1 MLRFLADENFD
12 NRILHAMLQENTE
25 IDVLR
30 VQDLEIYQAS
40 DPVVLEW
47 AAQNDRV
54 VLTRD
59 IRTMRNYAHERVRQG
74 KPMPGVIQTRRGA
87 SIKTM
92 AEDILILA
100 GASQPGELEGQVIFV
115 PL

>member
-1 MLRFLADENFD
+1 
-12 NRILHAMLQENTE
+12 
-25 IDVLR
+25 
-30 VQDLEIYQAS
+30 
-40 DPVVLEW
+40 
-47 AAQNDRV
+47 
-54 VLTRD
+54 
-59 IRTMRNYAHERVRQG
+59 
-74 KPMPGVIQTRRGA
+74 MPGVIQTRRGA

>member
-1 MLRFLADENFD
+1 MRFLADENFNHHVLLALRRVD
-12 NRILHAMLQENTE
+12 AE
-25 IDVLR
+25 IDIVR
-30 VQDLEIYQAS
+30 VQDLEIYQMP

-47 AAQNDRV
+47 AAQHGRV

-59 IRTMRNYAHERVRQG
+59 VSTMTDYAYERVRQG
-74 KPMPGVIQTRRGA
+74 KPMPGVIQTRSKA
-87 SIKTM
+87 SIKKM

-100 GASQPGELEGQVIFV
+100 GASEPGELEGQVIYV